1 MAVTVTVFLCSN
13 PWLCM
18 CLSLNLNHT
27 LTPTVNHAYTLS
39 MILLDTRGVVLN
51 RSLTQPSGLVFT
63 LTATVRDSGIPPLS
77 AAGVAVVRVA
87 TVDDNNMVTVK
98 LDMDFDTFVSHTNTA
113 TGDHRC
119 AEAMASALQYAGR
132 IVVHEVVPSSTGGV
146 EVTVYFIDGATSVSP
161 SASVVRA
168 LLLARAG
175 EMATI
180 GVCAVRAVVSHYDV
194 RHRGKDWGFS
204 IVITCCFFVPITLEA
219 SWASLAVRI
228 SHSSWTV
235 AQTILS
241 VSFSQAY
248 IAFFIQARWHKA
260 LYTQF
265 HSRPH
270 TR

>member
-1 MAVTVTVFLCSN
+1 
-13 PWLCM
+13 M

-27 LTPTVNHAYTLS
+27 LTPAVNHAYTL
-39 MILLDTRGVVLN
+39 LLTQLDTQGVVLN

-77 AAGVAVVRVA
+77 AVGVAVVRVA
-87 TVDDNNMVTVK
+87 TVNDDNMVTVK

-132 IVVHEVVPSSTGGV
+132 IVVHEVVPSNTGGV
-146 EVTVYFIDGATSVSP
+146 EVTVYLIDGATSVSP

-175 EMATI
+175 ELATI

-194 RHRGKDWGFS
+194 RHRGEDWGFS
-204 IVITCCFFVPITLEA
+204 IDVSVVKRCVVVSITLVA

-235 AQTILS
+235 AQTMLP
-241 VSFSQAY
+241 VSFSQSY
-248 IAFFIQARWHKA
+248 ICFIKVRWHKA
-260 LYTQF
+260 LYTQV
-265 HSRPH
+265 HSRVGNTH
-270 TR
+270 DER